1 MKRILL
7 LIGYTFTALFTFGQT
22 GELFPEI
29 NVLDLNNKAITI
41 PEDIKGKY
49 SLIGVAFSEDAQ
61 KDLYTRSQP
70 VVFSEFL
77 DYNNL
82 LSLVYDPNVHLIL
95 MFTEANQL
103 AYNNAKQKITEGTD
117 ESLSDN
123 IVLCKGAM

>member
-1 MKRILL
+1 MKKILL

-103 AYNNAKQKITEGTD
+103 AYNNAKQKIT
-117 ESLSDN
+117 
-123 IVLCKGAM
+123 